1 MPGFSHTVTYRTI
14 NLSVGLRIP
23 DIVEQVKSFMYSM
36 MTILTAWA
44 LRFVSGL
51 SILWM
56 VPETRLVMTA
66 VLTMWFCHL
75 AVLVILVSTRAMDL
89 AVRIFV
95 ALSSILFLACVWH
108 LASAE
113 VALAVA
119 ADLLLVRAVARAI
132 IVW

>member
-1 MPGFSHTVTYRTI
+1 
-14 NLSVGLRIP
+14 
-23 DIVEQVKSFMYSM
+23 M

-51 SILWM
+51 NILWM

-75 AVLVILVSTRAMDL
+75 AVFVILVSTRAIDL

-132 IVW
+132 IAW